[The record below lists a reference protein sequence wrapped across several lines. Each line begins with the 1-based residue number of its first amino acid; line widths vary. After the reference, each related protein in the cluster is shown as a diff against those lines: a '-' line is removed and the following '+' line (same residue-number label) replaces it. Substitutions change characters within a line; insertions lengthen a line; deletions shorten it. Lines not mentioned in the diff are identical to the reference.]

1 MIESTRERTTVVK
14 MTADKNEKSEGLFM
28 ISPSLSGEVPSRLQS
43 IARAGATARL
53 STNFGLARAIGR
65 YRGRPVGNYRKLF
78 GFEPVVTAS
87 MTISVTNLLSG
98 SINRT
103 RSGQLHER
111 AGFFASG
118 T

>member
-1 MIESTRERTTVVK
+1 VK
-14 MTADKNEKSEGLFM
+14 MTADKNEKRDLFM
-28 ISPSLSGEVPSRLQS
+28 ISPSLSGEVPSRLLS
-43 IARAGATARL
+43 SPEPGDSRV

-65 YRGRPVGNYRKLF
+65 YREGRSELPELF

-87 MTISVTNLLSG
+87 TTISVTNLLSG

-103 RSGQLHER
+103 RSGSFTKSR
-111 AGFFASG
+111 FFASG